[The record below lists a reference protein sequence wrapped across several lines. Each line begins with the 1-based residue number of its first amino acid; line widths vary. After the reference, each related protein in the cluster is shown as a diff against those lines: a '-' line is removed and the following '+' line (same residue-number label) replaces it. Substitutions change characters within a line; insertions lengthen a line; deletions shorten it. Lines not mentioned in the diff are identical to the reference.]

1 MRVNIVFKIFST
13 FFRVFSAI
21 HPLRAEFG
29 KQDDSRIF
37 SPATVI
43 FIPFAPVRRIIYRRV
58 FCKFPEKGGTMRN
71 PFIISAFFRR
81 LPEKSKKRSTLKRE
95 YFLFCPSRLFS
106 IGATG
111 FEPTTS
117 ATRTLR
123 PTKLGHAPTDV

>member
-1 MRVNIVFKIFST
+1 
-13 FFRVFSAI
+13 
-21 HPLRAEFG
+21 
-29 KQDDSRIF
+29 
-37 SPATVI
+37 
-43 FIPFAPVRRIIYRRV
+43 
-58 FCKFPEKGGTMRN
+58 MRN

-81 LPEKSKKRSTLKRE
+81 LPKKSKKRSTLKRK